1 MTWHDEIATRVQID
15 DASHRPLN
23 LTHFAGNRLLTMM
36 MPYCRH
42 REARID
48 QRTAGEMAHLLDHF
62 ARHGQLPSKTA
73 RPDDWVI

>member
-1 MTWHDEIATRVQID
+1 MIWHDDIATRVEID

-23 LTHFAGNRLLTMM
+23 LTHFAGNRTLTMM
-36 MPYCRH
+36 MPYCAH

-62 ARHGQLPSKTA
+62 ARHGQLPTSFP
-73 RPDDWVI
+73 RHDYMI

>member
-1 MTWHDEIATRVQID
+1 MTWHDDIATRVQID

-23 LTHFAGNRLLTMM
+23 LTHFAGNRTLTMM

-48 QRTAGEMAHLLDHF
+48 QRTAGELAHLFDHF
-62 ARHGQLPSKTA
+62 SRHGHLPIQFPQ
-73 RPDDWVI
+73 PDYMI